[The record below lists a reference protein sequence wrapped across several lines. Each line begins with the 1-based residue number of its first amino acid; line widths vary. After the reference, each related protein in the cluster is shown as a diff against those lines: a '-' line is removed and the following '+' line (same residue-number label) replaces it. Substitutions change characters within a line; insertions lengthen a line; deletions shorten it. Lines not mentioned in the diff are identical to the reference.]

1 MGSTLVRGRAAEFG
15 VIAGKG
21 AGKIVPL
28 LLAIEQE
35 VAIPPEAK
43 EMFAFP
49 GQQID
54 EVDSRIKDVGAR
66 LTAAR
71 KAGEVSQRLETIPG
85 LSYAKVR
92 KTTRALV
99 VVQAHDFA

>member
-1 MGSTLVRGRAAEFG
+1 
-15 VIAGKG
+15 
-21 AGKIVPL
+21 
-28 LLAIEQE
+28 
-35 VAIPPEAK
+35 
-43 EMFAFP
+43 MFAFP

-71 KAGEVSQRLETIPG
+71 KASEVSQRLETIPG

-99 VVQAHDFA
+99 VVQAHDLAWLAGRRVPQTITRDYIGIQVSEHSSRTRLFEVFQDH